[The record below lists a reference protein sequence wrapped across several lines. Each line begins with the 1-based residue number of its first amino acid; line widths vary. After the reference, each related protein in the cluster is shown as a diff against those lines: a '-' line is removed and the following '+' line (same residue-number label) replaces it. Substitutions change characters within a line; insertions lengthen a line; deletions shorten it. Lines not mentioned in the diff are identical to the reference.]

1 MRLAGIRVCQG
12 GTSVSKVAVYV
23 GEQKLFASDGDA
35 STIFDGSA
43 IEVCKEVD
51 DDLETIFIY
60 VFRPGQYAKVT
71 TADGVETVRI
81 DE

>member
-1 MRLAGIRVCQG
+1 M
-12 GTSVSKVAVYV
+12 SKVAVYV